1 MWDPTAIM
9 PDQVRLYLNKTK
21 ELFSKKSGMT
31 EEIALR
37 YLVSKDYNVIQALF
51 QMQSNPVEI
60 KESLVKQMNSAEEKC
75 ESIKYILSLE

>member
-9 PDQVRLYLNKTK
+9 PDQVKLYLQKTK
-21 ELFSKKSGMT
+21 ELFTTKSGMT

-51 QMQSNPVEI
+51 QMQSNQVEI
-60 KESLVKQMNSAEEKC
+60 KENFLK
-75 ESIKYILSLE
+75 